1 MKKKYDECLL
11 SHLVDPNFNA
21 HEQWLF
27 SIQIISFA
35 MRLNNLMPKKTLM
48 VCADLGSREMLNRI

>member
-27 SIQIISFA
+27 SIQMISFA
-35 MRLNNLMPKKTLM
+35 MRLNNLMPKK
-48 VCADLGSREMLNRI
+48 R

>member
-35 MRLNNLMPKKTLM
+35 MRLNNLMPKKRSWSALIWG
-48 VCADLGSREMLNRI
+48 VGKC

>member
-35 MRLNNLMPKKTLM
+35 MRLNNLMPKNM
-48 VCADLGSREMLNRI
+48 VCADLGSRKMLK